1 METVEDG
8 EQPNVLREIASDE
21 ELEQIPKELA
31 KKIHAHFN
39 AKFDEFITAKAVFE
53 TSRKTLGK
61 LDAGY
66 GYYLYSNVYS
76 HDTLVLFTLSLRTV
90 F

>member
-31 KKIHAHFN
+31 RKIHAHFN

-66 GYYLYSNVYS
+66 GIYIRMNIHMTHLFYLHY
-76 HDTLVLFTLSLRTV
+76 L
-90 F
+90 

>member
-1 METVEDG
+1 METVED

-21 ELEQIPKELA
+21 ELAQIPKELA
-31 KKIHAHFN
+31 RKIHAHFN

-61 LDAGY
+61 LERRSWN
-66 GYYLYSNVYS
+66 LHSNTPIYMYACV
-76 HDTLVLFTLSLRTV
+76 
-90 F
+90 